1 MSNGEEKTVPNV
13 EKTEEEA
20 LAEGVSLL
28 LPIDVLLSAGIH
40 IGTRIKT
47 SDMEPFIYRIRPDG
61 LYVLDV
67 KKTDE
72 RIKIAAKF
80 IAQFNP
86 SEVVVISARLYGKT
100 PVKKF
105 CETVGTRSIIGRF
118 MPGVFSNPAYPT
130 YIEPQVIMVTD
141 PKADRQA
148 VKEGI
153 LVGKPIVAICDT
165 ENDFSGVDYVIPAN
179 NKGRRALATVY
190 WLLAR
195 QILRERGELQQ
206 DANITATIDD
216 FETKLADVG
225 VTAEPDM
232 E

>member
-118 MPGVFSNPAYPT
+118 MPGVFSNPAYP
-130 YIEPQVIMVTD
+130 
-141 PKADRQA
+141 
-148 VKEGI
+148 
-153 LVGKPIVAICDT
+153 
-165 ENDFSGVDYVIPAN
+165 
-179 NKGRRALATVY
+179 
-190 WLLAR
+190 
-195 QILRERGELQQ
+195 
-206 DANITATIDD
+206 
-216 FETKLADVG
+216 
-225 VTAEPDM
+225 
-232 E
+232 